1 MSTGDPVIPL
11 AEEQLS
17 VGKRQVVTG
26 KVRVRTETEVIEEN
40 IRLDLAQ
47 DHVEVT
53 RVRLDR
59 VVETAPPIRTDGDV
73 TIIPVLEE
81 RLVVER
87 RLVLVEEI
95 HVSRR
100 TTSTETTV
108 PVTRRK
114 QHAVIDRLPP
124 DDSGEET

>member
-1 MSTGDPVIPL
+1 MSTTDDSIPL
-11 AEEQLS
+11 VEEQLS
-17 VGKRQVVTG
+17 VEKRQVATG
-26 KVRVRTETEVIEEN
+26 KVRVRTETEIIEETV
-40 IRLDLAQ
+40 RVDLARE
-47 DHVEVT
+47 DVEVT

-59 VVETAPPIRTDGDV
+59 VVESAPPIRTDGET

-81 RLVVER
+81 RLVIEK

-100 TTSTETTV
+100 TTSTATNV
-108 PVTRRK
+108 PVTLRK

-124 DDSGEET
+124 ADPGED

>member
-1 MSTGDPVIPL
+1 MSTGDKVISL

-17 VGKRQVVTG
+17 VEKRQVVTG
-26 KVRVRTETEVIEEN
+26 KVRVRTETEEIEETV
-40 IRLDLAQ
+40 RLDLAQ
-47 DHVEVT
+47 EHVEVT

-59 VVETAPPIRTDGDV
+59 VVESAPPIRTDGDV

-81 RLVVER
+81 RLVVEK

-100 TTSTETTV
+100 TTTTETNL

-124 DDSGEET
+124 GDPGAD